1 MNAERWRQVDATF
14 EAVREAPSGAWPALL
29 TQLCRDDAALRREV
43 ETLLEAEAQLANEE
57 LFLAQPLDAEQ
68 VSSLAEP
75 IAGPG
80 AELAGFRL
88 LEVLGR
94 GGGGIVYR
102 AAKKTADAAAMP
114 EVALKVGWARLSK
127 KEGAR
132 FRREQE
138 ILSRL
143 VHPGIVSF
151 FELDSTADG
160 QPYLAMELVEGAPID
175 RHCDER
181 QLTITQRLELFDQ
194 LCGAVFYLH
203 RQGIVHRDLKPSNVL
218 VARDGRVKLL
228 DFGIAKALDS
238 GTFHTRL
245 DPTESKIHLITPGYC
260 SPEQVRVKRV
270 TPASDVYS
278 LAVLLFELLV
288 GAAPYRFE
296 SSSPQLLD
304 ILQAVYQRP
313 PCSLGE
319 ILELAAGSRRREL
332 ELCRQRGVGSL
343 AELRR
348 QLPPALEAALA
359 VAFAQDPAARPPHAG
374 ALAKLIRQALDSSLG
389 ARLRRLGRRM
399 LPAAAPRRPK
409 KT

>member
-181 QLTITQRLELFDQ
+181 QLTG
-194 LCGAVFYLH
+194 GADNG
-203 RQGIVHRDLKPSNVL
+203 RGRT
-218 VARDGRVKLL
+218 AR
-228 DFGIAKALDS
+228 
-238 GTFHTRL
+238 
-245 DPTESKIHLITPGYC
+245 
-260 SPEQVRVKRV
+260 
-270 TPASDVYS
+270 
-278 LAVLLFELLV
+278 
-288 GAAPYRFE
+288 
-296 SSSPQLLD
+296 
-304 ILQAVYQRP
+304 
-313 PCSLGE
+313 
-319 ILELAAGSRRREL
+319 SR
-332 ELCRQRGVGSL
+332 
-343 AELRR
+343 
-348 QLPPALEAALA
+348 
-359 VAFAQDPAARPPHAG
+359 
-374 ALAKLIRQALDSSLG
+374 
-389 ARLRRLGRRM
+389 
-399 LPAAAPRRPK
+399 
-409 KT
+409 